1 MLVKINYKRIGRQIA
16 ARRKELGYRQSF
28 VEEKADLSY
37 KYLSNIETGRSIP
50 SLETLVRLCEALD
63 VTPDYFLLGAVHQSD
78 AKSEDQVFREFQ
90 LLSHRE
96 QELVLSFIS
105 WLKGQDL

>member
-1 MLVKINYKRIGRQIA
+1 MQINYKRIGRQIA

-28 VEEKADLSY
+28 VEEKANLSD

-63 VTPDYFLLGAVHQSD
+63 VTPDYLLLGAVHQSG
-78 AKSEDQVFREFQ
+78 AKHEDQDQVFREFQ
-90 LLSHRE
+90 LLNQKE
-96 QELVLSFIS
+96 QHLVLSFIN
-105 WLKGQDL
+105 WIKEQEL